1 MSKKQ
6 KAFKLAEELGLSIHK
21 VHAAYV
27 TGAGNF
33 YYYIIAHKDAV
44 AHDDFREHA
53 NPSKA
58 YVYINEVGKHMTHYS
73 WKDCIDTMQYAKK
86 IVWQQI
92 VDECEDAITRKVVGK
107 VA

>member
-1 MSKKQ
+1 MTKKQ
-6 KAFKLAEELGLSIHK
+6 KALKLAEELGLSIHK

-58 YVYINEVGKHMTHYS
+58 YVYINEELKHCMHDS
-73 WKDCIDTMQYAKK
+73 WKDCIDTMELAK
-86 IVWQQI
+86 
-92 VDECEDAITRKVVGK
+92 EEA
-107 VA
+107 A

>member
-1 MSKKQ
+1 MTKKQ
-6 KAFKLAEELGLSIHK
+6 KALKLAEELGLSIHK

-44 AHDDFREHA
+44 AWDDFREHP

-58 YVYINEVGKHMTHYS
+58 YLYIQEQKHSIHDS
-73 WKDCIDTMQYAKK
+73 WKECVYMMELAK
-86 IVWQQI
+86 
-92 VDECEDAITRKVVGK
+92 EGA
-107 VA
+107 A

>member
-1 MSKKQ
+1 MTKKQ
-6 KAFKLAEELGLSIHK
+6 KALKLAEELGLSIHK

-33 YYYIIAHKDAV
+33 YYYNIKHKDAV

-58 YVYINEVGKHMTHYS
+58 YVYLNEVAKHMTHYS
-73 WKDCIDTMQYAKK
+73 WESCMETMQYAK
-86 IVWQQI
+86 
-92 VDECEDAITRKVVGK
+92 EA

>member
-1 MSKKQ
+1 MTKKQ
-6 KAFKLAEELGLSIHK
+6 KALKLADELGLSIHK
-21 VHAAYV
+21 VHATYV

-58 YVYINEVGKHMTHYS
+58 YVYLNEVAKHMMHDS
-73 WKDCIDTMQYAKK
+73 WKDCIDIMHEAK
-86 IVWQQI
+86 Q
-92 VDECEDAITRKVVGK
+92 ETA
-107 VA
+107 

>member
-6 KAFKLAEELGLSIHK
+6 KALKLAEELGLSIHK
-21 VHAAYV
+21 VHATYV

-58 YVYINEVGKHMTHYS
+58 YVYLNEVAKHMMHDS
-73 WKDCIDTMQYAKK
+73 WKECIEAMLYAKE
-86 IVWQQI
+86 QT
-92 VDECEDAITRKVVGK
+92 A
-107 VA
+107 